1 MDFIFCFF
9 QGNFIGGVIGSD
21 IARYDIF
28 GDDYLIANKIEQC
41 GIEGNILISEQ
52 TKKLLEKGN
61 EEYLFE
67 KKSIIDFTELKTS
80 IQTYLICKKSVTS
93 FHSNQL

>member
-1 MDFIFCFF
+1 M
-9 QGNFIGGVIGSD
+9 IGSD

-28 GDDYLIANKIEQC
+28 GDDYLIANGIEQV

-61 EEYLFE
+61 GNYIFDIKAKVEFP
-67 KKSIIDFTELKTS
+67 ELNTS

-93 FHSNQL
+93 FSSH